1 MYSGVINK
9 TTPPAELLEVLTGY
23 WNEYDVNEWHIVRSP
38 FFLVITSTLDA
49 GKHVLPFTFNE
60 PVAAILSENSGN
72 VKAAIVRPGQNAVT
86 VSNPCLFKMQLFG
99 NQAVV
104 KAT

>member
-1 MYSGVINK
+1 MYSGIINK
-9 TTPPAELLEVLTGY
+9 TTPPAELLEVLTGA

-38 FFLVITSTLDA
+38 FFLVVTATLDK

-60 PVAAILSENSGN
+60 PVSAILSENDGA
-72 VKAAIVRPGQNAVT
+72 VKAAIVRPGQNALDIAK
-86 VSNPCLFKMQLFG
+86 PCLFKMQLFG

>member
-1 MYSGVINK
+1 MFSGIVTK
-9 TTPPAELLEVLTGY
+9 TTPPIELLEVLCGT
-23 WNEYDVNEWHIVRSP
+23 WSEYDVNEWHIVRSP

-60 PVAAILSENSGN
+60 PVSAILCENSGS
-72 VKAAIVRPGQNAVT
+72 VKAAIVKPGQNAVN

-99 NQAVV
+99 DQAVV

>member
-1 MYSGVINK
+1 MYSGIVNK
-9 TTPPAELLEVLTGY
+9 TTPPAELLEVLTGA
-23 WNEYDVNEWHIVRSP
+23 WNEYNDHEWHIVRSP

-60 PVAAILSENSGN
+60 PVAAILSENDGT
-72 VKAAIVRPGQNAVT
+72 VRAAIVKPGQNVVE

>member
-1 MYSGVINK
+1 M
-9 TTPPAELLEVLTGY
+9 
-23 WNEYDVNEWHIVRSP
+23 NEWHIVRSP

-60 PVAAILSENSGN
+60 PVSAILSMNDGT
-72 VKAAIVRPGQNAVT
+72 VGAAIVRPGQNAVD
-86 VSNPCLFKMQLFG
+86 VSAPCLFKMQLFG
-99 NQAVV
+99 DQAVV